1 MSVSGTAAT
10 STSSSAGQPATTV
23 RSPTTM
29 LDKQAFLMLLVAE
42 LRNQDPLNPMQ
53 DRDFI
58 AQLAQ
63 LNALEQMQ
71 QVNQTLETLI
81 QLSAVGLVGKY
92 VTGTVPDTGEQVVGT
107 VERVTLKDGK
117 AVLHIGDKDLPLD
130 DVASVADT
138 APASADQPSSS
149 TENTGA
155 AGITSGTSSTTNT
168 NGAAPSS

>member
-1 MSVSGTAAT
+1 
-10 STSSSAGQPATTV
+10 
-23 RSPTTM
+23 M

-71 QVNQTLETLI
+71 QVNQTLGTLI

-117 AVLHIGDKDLPLD
+117 AVLHVGDKDLPLD
-130 DVASVADT
+130 GVASVADAAPVSAGQSNSSIQHTDT
-138 APASADQPSSS
+138 AG
-149 TENTGA
+149 TTG
-155 AGITSGTSSTTNT
+155 GTSSAANA